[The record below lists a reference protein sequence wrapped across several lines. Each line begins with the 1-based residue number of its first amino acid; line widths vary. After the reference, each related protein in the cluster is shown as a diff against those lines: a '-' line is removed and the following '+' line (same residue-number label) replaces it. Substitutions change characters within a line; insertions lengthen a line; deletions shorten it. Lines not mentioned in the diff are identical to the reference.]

1 MSRHVNKFVVDR
13 AVQLDD
19 LARVEHLLEPN
30 DFQTVFDLKN
40 MFFHVKLHPD
50 VRKYFGF
57 AVPDADGVMKYY
69 QFTVLVYGFKSAV
82 QVVTILILPLKAL
95 IHRLG
100 IRFSIYVDDGR
111 VLGQTAVETEQKS
124 KVVLEIFRLA
134 GWTIQW
140 EKTVMIPTQ
149 KLLYQGFITDTASMR

>member
-1 MSRHVNKFVVDR
+1 
-13 AVQLDD
+13 
-19 LARVEHLLEPN
+19 
-30 DFQTVFDLKN
+30 

-50 VRKYFGF
+50 ARKYFGF

-82 QVVTILILPLKAL
+82 QVVTRLILPLKAL

-100 IRFSIYVDDGR
+100 IRFSIYIDDGR

-124 KVVLEIFRLA
+124 KVVLEIFN
-134 GWTIQW
+134 W
-140 EKTVMIPTQ
+140 
-149 KLLYQGFITDTASMR
+149 QGGQFSGKKR